1 MCQCVS
7 LRFGEALA
15 GEDANKGL
23 KWRNKRVEW
32 SLTAS
37 LPDPPEPFI
46 RPSGSSCS
54 E

>member
-7 LRFGEALA
+7 LRFGETLA
-15 GEDANKGL
+15 EEDENKRL

-37 LPDPPEPFI
+37 SANPPEPFI
-46 RPSGSSCS
+46 CPSVSS